1 MEIVVRPYT
10 INDLDVTIDIFL
22 RAIREVS
29 SRDYTPAQVEA
40 WAKVEDRAAWAVR
53 RGSRPTWI
61 AEVSTR
67 PVGFADLTADG
78 LLDMMFVHPEFQGLG
93 VASRLLDTVER
104 GARQQRLDRIYTEAS
119 KTARPFFERRG
130 FRLVK
135 AQKVEK
141 RGQVLEN
148 FLMEKYCDTSATW

>member
-10 INDLDVTIDIFL
+10 VADVDATIEIFL
-22 RAIREVS
+22 RAVREVS
-29 SRDYTPAQVEA
+29 SRDYSPAQVEA

-61 AEVSTR
+61 AQVGAR
-67 PVGFADLTADG
+67 LAGFADLTSHG

-93 VASRLLDTVER
+93 IASRLLDAVECE
-104 GARQQRLDRIYTEAS
+104 AREQRLGRIYTEAS

-130 FRLVK
+130 FRLVQ
-135 AQKVEK
+135 AQEVEK

-148 FLMEKYCDTSATW
+148 FLMEKLCDTAARQ